1 MKRQNTW
8 RSRTENVFD
17 VIVEPKHLKI
27 CTMTIHR
34 EVFAHTKFG
43 LVRIKRS
50 GVNGGGGGEGIPI
63 PPAHLNFLYPGPDRV
78 KLFLTYVELRP
89 P

>member
-27 CTMTIHR
+27 CTRTIHR

-50 GVNGGGGGEGIPI
+50 GVNGGEGGGGGGIPI
-63 PPAHLNFLYPGPDRV
+63 LPAHLNFLYPGPGSV
-78 KLFLTYVELRP
+78 KLFLIYV
-89 P
+89 